1 MKTGREFRDE
11 VIRQRLQGSVQRSL
25 HDMVEG
31 VLQGLAVRAPAHQV
45 AQPLIPFFQHI
56 HQHVPRSRQIVVQ
69 VRQQNF
75 NGSSTAV
82 PSAFPGIVL
91 VHLFQ
96 GVVCRF
102 PVQLFGILDDLRLS
116 CQL

>member
-1 MKTGREFRDE
+1 
-11 VIRQRLQGSVQRSL
+11 
-25 HDMVEG
+25 MVEG

-45 AQPLIPFFQHI
+45 AQPLVPFFQHF

-69 VRQQNF
+69 VRQQGF
-75 NGSSTAV
+75 NGSSPAV
-82 PSAFPGIVL
+82 PSVFLRIVL